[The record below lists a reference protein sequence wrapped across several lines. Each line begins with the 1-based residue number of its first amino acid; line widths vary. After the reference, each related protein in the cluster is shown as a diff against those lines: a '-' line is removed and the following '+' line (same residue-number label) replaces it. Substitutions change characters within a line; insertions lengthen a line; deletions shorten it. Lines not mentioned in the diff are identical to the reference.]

1 MLPESLSVSSS
12 RHLLLF
18 GFKMTF
24 KLEFPRAPVQ
34 LVYYVQNLMVTL
46 ALAADQTSV

>member
-1 MLPESLSVSSS
+1 MLPEKFVCSRRHSLI
-12 RHLLLF
+12 F

-24 KLEFPRAPVQ
+24 KRKYSSAPVQ
-34 LVYYVQNLMVTL
+34 LLYYVQNLMVTL